1 MNLTNILSVARF
13 VWLELKRARLWWI
26 AVALIVIGSALAEF
40 VATIAITESSQYRLM
55 FYAASMRI
63 AAVFVMALLVATSI
77 LREIDDKVVE
87 LTLSR
92 PLSRSEW
99 YIGKLLGYV
108 ASSVAF
114 AIIVSVPLILQFP
127 ATGLAWCYSLALELT
142 IVVAATLAFAIT
154 LRQIPLA
161 LSVVAGFYVLARGIA
176 GMSLISRGP
185 TIDLELTS
193 NQIVATLVD
202 LLGYILPDLDR
213 FTDSAWLIT
222 TSPSASVLGLM
233 TVQALVYIMLLAA
246 AGMFDL
252 YRRNF

>member
-1 MNLTNILSVARF
+1 MNLANIFSVTRF
-13 VWLELKRARLWWI
+13 VWLELKHARLWWI
-26 AVALIVIGSALAEF
+26 ALALIAIGCAIAEF
-40 VATIAITESSQYRLM
+40 TATIAITETSQHRLV

-108 ASSVAF
+108 ASSVALSV
-114 AIIVSVPLILQFP
+114 IVSVPLILQVP
-127 ATGLAWCYSLALELT
+127 VTALAWCYSLALELT

-161 LSVVAGFYVLARGIA
+161 LSVVAGFYILARGIG
-176 GMSLISRGP
+176 GMTLISRGP
-185 TIDLELTS
+185 TVDLSQTS
-193 NQIVATLVD
+193 NQIIATLVD
-202 LLGYILPDLDR
+202 ILAYVLPDLDR
-213 FTDSAWLIT
+213 FTDSAWLIAS
-222 TSPSASVLGLM
+222 SPSSSALGLM
-233 TVQALVYIMLLAA
+233 TLQALVYSMLLAA
-246 AGMFDL
+246 VGLFDL
-252 YRRNF
+252 HRRNF